1 MQASNQDQLSP
12 PQLRRGGCAITK
24 SCEATSTRADG
35 AVLVKRIDISIPFF
49 SFLILVCS
57 ALAWGQSETSPPL
70 PDGPGKDTF
79 ESVCSLCH
87 APTTP
92 FGKQW
97 TRKEWELKVTE
108 MLQEEPDVTREERAA
123 IVEYLAANFKPGGK
137 IYINWAEAKDLES
150 ALEISPSE
158 AEAIV
163 RYRRERGDFKNLED
177 LKKVSS
183 LDSAKIES
191 KKDRLVF

>member
-1 MQASNQDQLSP
+1 M
-12 PQLRRGGCAITK
+12 
-24 SCEATSTRADG
+24 
-35 AVLVKRIDISIPFF
+35 V
-49 SFLILVCS
+49 
-57 ALAWGQSETSPPL
+57 WGQSETSPPL

-79 ESVCSLCH
+79 VSVCSLCH

-92 FGKQW
+92 FGRQW

-137 IYINWAEAKDLES
+137 IYINKADAKDLVS
-150 ALEISPSE
+150 ALEISE
-158 AEAIV
+158 AEAEALV
-163 RYRRERGDFKNLED
+163 AYRQKEGGFRAFDD
-177 LKKVSS
+177 VKKVPGFNSS
-183 LDSAKIES
+183 KIEG